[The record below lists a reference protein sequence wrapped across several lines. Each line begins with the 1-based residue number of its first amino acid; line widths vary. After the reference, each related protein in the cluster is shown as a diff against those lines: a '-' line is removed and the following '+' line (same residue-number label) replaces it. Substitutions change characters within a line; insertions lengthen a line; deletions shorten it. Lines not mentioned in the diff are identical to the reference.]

1 MKLLTES
8 NQKIK
13 KGEKLGF
20 YTVGLHLAPATLAS
34 HGINTCYWS
43 SHGCREACLNTSG
56 HGAFS
61 TVQESRIRKTHFFW
75 FSRQAFLTQLVKEI
89 QAAKKKAYKLGLTL
103 AVRLNLT
110 SDVMWESIEDEF
122 GKTIFDHFP
131 GVQFYDYTKG
141 RVRMENF
148 LEGKFPRNYSLT
160 FSRSESNDRD
170 VDKISQAG
178 GNVAIVFRGA
188 LPRKYNGLPVVNGD
202 ESDARFMDAR
212 GVVVGLVQKGRAKK
226 DTSGFVVEPSLS
238 S

>member
-1 MKLLTES
+1 MKIKLLTES

-20 YTVGLHLAPATLAS
+20 FTVGLHLAPARLA
-34 HGINTCYWS
+34 GLDINLCLWAS
-43 SHGCREACLNTSG
+43 KGCEASCLNTSG

-75 FSRQAFLTQLVKEI
+75 FAKYQFLKQLISEI
-89 QAAKKKAYKLGLTL
+89 EAAKRKSARKGLTL

-131 GVQFYDYTKG
+131 GVIFYDYTKG

-148 LEGKFPRNYSLT
+148 LAGKFPRNYSLT
-160 FSRSESNDRD
+160 FSRSESNERD
-170 VDKISQAG
+170 VEKISLKG
-178 GNVAIVFRGA
+178 GNVAVVFRGK
-188 LPRKYNGLPVVNGD
+188 LPEIYKGKKVISGD
-202 ESDARFMDAR
+202 ESDARFTDPS
-212 GVVVGLVQKGRAKK
+212 GVVVGLVQKGKAKQ
-226 DTSGFVVEPSLS
+226 DESGFVVSTL
-238 S
+238 